1 MAMYVNAE
9 QDRWARQNARANGQ
23 QAPQPTSNYTGT
35 AAPPVVSQGG
45 GAQQPQD
52 QAAMKRR
59 QMATRANGGGGA
71 PPPVVAAPPQRPAQ
85 VGPNQVRDR
94 AFAQS
99 EQSYRSG
106 AQHNPNRPGLMKPG
120 TGVVGGGTGKPP
132 AGAAIR
138 TGSVPGMSGPAATQP
153 TLTSALPIGWSA
165 PNQQSVI
172 PTGMQYSGPQLA
184 GPPGSNPTDGMS
196 VLGPSGQPMSE
207 GGAGTAGPGYND
219 VQTRRDSQTP
229 LQWAEQAYQNWS
241 QNAQDNA
248 AGNEENNA
256 TYTGAQ
262 GSYTPSDNPE
272 EAGTYS
278 GSSKEA
284 DATAAAGQGDAA
296 LERELNRLYPNLS
309 EDGQPFTLNDYQGSF
324 VLPEGFFGGNGILP
338 NPNPNGNESP
348 ATDLATWLATM
359 IGEPFGAAA
368 TTLNKY
374 GRQTKDAYMDNWSD
388 LAPLFD
394 VGKELMDPTKLAQY
408 EDAAR
413 ARMTTS
419 VGNERDAANRRLMGQ
434 AGRGGAIGTGA
445 QTGVGNAAMR
455 AMMEGEQRLIED
467 SFRRKMASQQLG
479 AGIYGDATRAKYG
492 ALEGGDI
499 SPGELAGLVI
509 PPVIDAAGNIMEG
522 VGGSMGDG
530 PGLFPFL
537 KLFGG

>member
-9 QDRWARQNARANGQ
+9 QDRWARQNARANGT

-71 PPPVVAAPPQRPAQ
+71 PGPVVAAPPQRPAH

-138 TGSVPGMSGPAATQP
+138 TGSVPGMSGPAAAQP

-165 PNQQSVI
+165 PNQQAVI
-172 PTGMQYSGPQLA
+172 PTGMQYAGPQLA
-184 GPPGSNPTDGMS
+184 GVPGSNPTDGMS

-248 AGNEENNA
+248 AGDANEQA
-256 TYTGAQ
+256 TYTGAT
-262 GSYTPSDNPE
+262 GTDN
-272 EAGTYS
+272 
-278 GSSKEA
+278 EA
-284 DATAAAGQGDAA
+284 DASAAAGQGDAA
-296 LERELNRLYPNLS
+296 LEAELNSQYVPG
-309 EDGQPFTLNDYQGSF
+309 DFTLDRYDRRTDT
-324 VLPEGFFGGNGILP
+324 LPGGGGGGGGGG
-338 NPNPNGNESP
+338 GNESP
-348 ATDLATWLATM
+348 ATDFAKWLATM

-368 TTLNKY
+368 TVLNKY
-374 GRQTKDAYMDNWSD
+374 GRETKDAYMDNWSD

-445 QTGVGNAAMR
+445 QTGVSNAAMR

>member
-165 PNQQSVI
+165 PNQQAVI
-172 PTGMQYSGPQLA
+172 PTGMQYAGPELA

-219 VQTRRDSQTP
+219 VQTRQDSFAPGSLADLEGGGVQ
-229 LQWAEQAYQNWS
+229 QVWDAIIGVIA
-241 QNAQDNA
+241 DNA
-248 AGNEENNA
+248 NNSQRA
-256 TYTGAQ
+256 AEDGPGGYTV
-262 GSYTPSDNPE
+262 
-272 EAGTYS
+272 
-278 GSSKEA
+278 
-284 DATAAAGQGDAA
+284 GDAA
-296 LERELNRLYPNLS
+296 NDNAGAATQEWHNL
-309 EDGQPFTLNDYQGSF
+309 GYAPPTLTTDPG
-324 VLPEGFFGGNGILP
+324 
-338 NPNPNGNESP
+338 NGNESP

-368 TTLNKY
+368 TKLNQY

-388 LAPLFD
+388 LAPLFA

-509 PPVIDAAGNIMEG
+509 PPMIDAAGNVMEG
-522 VGGSMGDG
+522 VGSSMGDG

>member
-165 PNQQSVI
+165 PNQQAVI
-172 PTGMQYSGPQLA
+172 PTGMQYAGPELA

-196 VLGPSGQPMSE
+196 VLGPTVPTQQ
-207 GGAGTAGPGYND
+207 GGAGT
-219 VQTRRDSQTP
+219 VQTRIDAQTP

-248 AGNEENNA
+248 AGDANEQA
-256 TYTGAQ
+256 TYTGA
-262 GSYTPSDNPE
+262 T
-272 EAGTYS
+272 GTNN
-278 GSSKEA
+278 EA
-284 DATAAAGQGDAA
+284 DASAAAAQGDAA
-296 LERELNRLYPNLS
+296 LEAELNSQYVPGDFSLS
-309 EDGQPFTLNDYQGSF
+309 DYSN
-324 VLPEGFFGGNGILP
+324 GGNGGGGGGWGGG
-338 NPNPNGNESP
+338 GNESP

-368 TTLNKY
+368 TKLNEY
-374 GRQTKDAYMDNWSD
+374 GRKTKDAYYDNFSD
-388 LAPLFD
+388 LAPLQD
-394 VGKELMDPTKLAQY
+394 VGRELMDPTKLAQY

-413 ARMTTS
+413 ARLNTS

-445 QTGVGNAAMR
+445 QTGVSNAAMR

-509 PPVIDAAGNIMEG
+509 PPMIDAAGNVMEG
-522 VGGSMGDG
+522 VGSSMGDG

>member
-23 QAPQPTSNYTGT
+23 QATQPASNYTGVT
-35 AAPPVVSQGG
+35 PPPADGPPGSTPGPRDPDATKRAGAGARYTGQAAPKVYTKAAQPTTTPVNGAGVRTGTPRDPRAAFRPTGG
-45 GAQQPQD
+45 VPINSAQQP
-52 QAAMKRR
+52 
-59 QMATRANGGGGA
+59 
-71 PPPVVAAPPQRPAQ
+71 
-85 VGPNQVRDR
+85 QVRDR
-94 AFAQS
+94 AFSMGEQQYRAGPVSPLQS
-99 EQSYRSG
+99 ARSRFG
-106 AQHNPNRPGLMKPG
+106 AGNE
-120 TGVVGGGTGKPP
+120 VVTTVGKPAKTSVRTEP
-132 AGAAIR
+132 VR
-138 TGSVPGMSGPAATQP
+138 TGSVPGMSGPAAAQP
-153 TLTSALPIGWSA
+153 TLTSALPVGWSA
-165 PNQQSVI
+165 PNQQSTI

-368 TTLNKY
+368 TKLNKY
-374 GRQTKDAYMDNWSD
+374 GR
-388 LAPLFD
+388 
-394 VGKELMDPTKLAQY
+394 
-408 EDAAR
+408 
-413 ARMTTS
+413 
-419 VGNERDAANRRLMGQ
+419 
-434 AGRGGAIGTGA
+434 
-445 QTGVGNAAMR
+445 
-455 AMMEGEQRLIED
+455 
-467 SFRRKMASQQLG
+467 
-479 AGIYGDATRAKYG
+479 
-492 ALEGGDI
+492 
-499 SPGELAGLVI
+499 
-509 PPVIDAAGNIMEG
+509 
-522 VGGSMGDG
+522 
-530 PGLFPFL
+530 
-537 KLFGG
+537 

>member
-9 QDRWARQNARANGQ
+9 QDRWARQNARANGT

-52 QAAMKRR
+52 QAALKRR
-59 QMATRANGGGGA
+59 AMATRANGGGGA
-71 PPPVVAAPPQRPAQ
+71 PGPVVAAPPQRPAQ

-138 TGSVPGMSGPAATQP
+138 TGSVPGMSGPAAAQP
-153 TLTSALPIGWSA
+153 TLATALPIGWSA
-165 PNQQSVI
+165 PNQQAVI
-172 PTGMQYSGPQLA
+172 PTGMQYAGPELA
-184 GPPGSNPTDGMS
+184 GAPGSNPTDGMS
-196 VLGPSGQPMSE
+196 VLGAATQPMSE

-219 VQTRRDSQTP
+219 VQTRQDSYAPGSLANLEGGGVQQVWDAITGVI
-229 LQWAEQAYQNWS
+229 A
-241 QNAQDNA
+241 DNA
-248 AGNEENNA
+248 NNSQRA
-256 TYTGAQ
+256 AEDGPGGYTV
-262 GSYTPSDNPE
+262 
-272 EAGTYS
+272 
-278 GSSKEA
+278 A
-284 DATAAAGQGDAA
+284 DAANDNAGAATQEWDNVGYAPPTLTADPG
-296 LERELNRLYPNLS
+296 
-309 EDGQPFTLNDYQGSF
+309 
-324 VLPEGFFGGNGILP
+324 
-338 NPNPNGNESP
+338 NGNESP
-348 ATDLATWLATM
+348 ATDFATWMATM
-359 IGEPFGAAA
+359 LGEPFGAAA
-368 TTLNKY
+368 TKLNEY
-374 GRQTKDAYMDNWSD
+374 GRKTKDAYYDNFAD
-388 LAPLFD
+388 LQPMQDIGLQ
-394 VGKELMDPTKLAQY
+394 LMDDRYLSKY

-413 ARMTTS
+413 NRLNTS

-434 AGRGGAIGTGA
+434 AGRGGGMGTGA
-445 QTGVGNAAMR
+445 QTGVSNAAMR
-455 AMMEGEQRLIED
+455 AMMEGEQRLLED

-499 SPGELAGLVI
+499 SPGELAGLII
-509 PPVIDAAGNIMEG
+509 PPALDAFGNIVEG
-522 VGGSMGDG
+522 VGGTMGDG